1 MLNDSF
7 YLFVEVAAQRTM
19 QLMRGAKPKLD
30 VRAHKYS
37 TIACAEVRGELIPW
51 EAVTDE
57 QIVAELAEKQAVVEE
72 EMQAE
77 IEQTDLA
84 RAELT
89 PAAAKAKKA

>member
-19 QLMRGAKPKLD
+19 QLMRGAKPKVD

-37 TIACAEVRGELIPW
+37 TIACAEVREKLIPW
-51 EAVTDE
+51 ETVTDE
-57 QIVAELAEKQAVVEE
+57 QIAVELAEKQAVVEE
-72 EMQAE
+72 ELQAKIEQADLGRAE
-77 IEQTDLA
+77 I
-84 RAELT
+84 T